1 MASSSAQ
8 ATLNPTTSFVKRH
21 SLVLFFVLACGISWG
36 FFALSATLP
45 NFPFLFPFG
54 ALLAALIVASLTGG
68 MRDLLSR
75 CLRWRVGLRWY
86 AAALFVPAAIG
97 LATVYLNVLLG
108 APAPTAAQ
116 LGPWYGLFLMFPM
129 ALIDAPL
136 QEEAGWRGFALPRFP
151 ASRTPLANSLILG
164 VLLAVWHAPLVVFEP
179 AFAAPY
185 LIGAF
190 ASAVVTNWVYYNTR
204 GSALLAMVYHT
215 SGNTLGIYF
224 RQMLSGPDLARY
236 YWLLAAFTAL
246 AAVVV
251 ILVTGPTLQR
261 RPTRPAAIAQPDPV
275 SGW

>member
-1 MASSSAQ
+1 MSLT
-8 ATLNPTTSFVKRH
+8 TLFVKRH
-21 SLVLFFVLACGISWG
+21 ALVLFFVLACGISWG
-36 FFALSATLP
+36 FFVLSATLP
-45 NFPFLFPFG
+45 NFPFLFPYG

-75 CLRWRVGLRWY
+75 CLRWRVRLKWY
-86 AAALFVPAAIG
+86 AAALLVPAAIG

-108 APAPTAAQ
+108 APAPSAAQ
-116 LGPWYGLFLMFPM
+116 LGPWYGLFLMFPL

-136 QEEAGWRGFALPRFP
+136 PEEAGWRGFAMPRFS
-151 ASRTPLANSLILG
+151 AGRSHLANSLILG

-190 ASAVVTNWVYYNTR
+190 ASAVVTNWVYYNAR

-215 SGNTLGIYF
+215 AGNTLGIYF
-224 RQMLSGPDLARY
+224 RQMLSGPDLVRY
-236 YWLLAAFTAL
+236 FWLLAAFTVL

-251 ILVTGPTLQR
+251 VLATGPTLQR
-261 RPTRPAAIAQPDPV
+261 RPTISVPTAQSDPV
-275 SGW
+275 SG